1 MCISYI
7 QWYHANHWEKGG
19 FFYNIDILEIV
30 FTVLR
35 PIHYHLW
42 LKLQC
47 VFSCCRLCSLLV
59 VVFAGNP
66 ARCSGRVHGQGIR
79 GECRKKNNNNGDEAP
94 ETTKQNN
101 WLILWIFIF
110 TCVINLTLSHSAYSV
125 NCVGLD
131 TILVLL

>member
-19 FFYNIDILEIV
+19 FFYNIDIYEIV

-47 VFSCCRLCSLLV
+47 VFSCCRLCSQLV

-66 ARCSGRVHGQGIR
+66 ARRSGRVHGQGIR
-79 GECRKKNNNNGDEAP
+79 GECRTK
-94 ETTKQNN
+94 TTTTTVTRLLKQQNN